1 MVLIMGVTLYTSRIV
16 LKVLGAADYGL
27 YNVVGG
33 VVSMF
38 SFLNGSLSSGTSR
51 FITYDLGTGDKIR
64 LRQTFNIAFVS
75 HTILAAVI
83 FLSTVTIGLLFVN

>member
-1 MVLIMGVTLYTSRIV
+1 MIEKKRIAVNTILLYFRMVLIMGVSLYTSRIV

-38 SFLNGSLSSGTSR
+38 SFLNGSLS
-51 FITYDLGTGDKIR
+51 I
-64 LRQTFNIAFVS
+64 
-75 HTILAAVI
+75 
-83 FLSTVTIGLLFVN
+83 